1 MDTELF
7 TWHTCSNTLDDLKQ
21 GLLLAQ
27 KSYAKSLLMLTCNQ
41 NNYCEAALNSLLRTC
56 TLPIFGGIYPMVTLK
71 DRLMEQGALII
82 GFKEKFDTSHF
93 SKLQLISNNDCLESI
108 ITETLEQKNYFSG
121 HDSFLIFYDALTNN
135 VEDFIDCLFECL
147 DHNVNVAG
155 GGAGNLDLIQRP
167 CIFSNQG
174 LLSNTLTLVTLPQ
187 KLNTSVAHG
196 WDIFQGPYLVSDAQ
210 NQTVESLNYQPA
222 FEVYNQV
229 ISTETEYQFT
239 EENFFDIAKNY
250 PLGVLDINNNLII
263 RDPINTENN
272 HLKCVGNI
280 PINSMVYILKTDNE
294 TLISSAKQAAINL
307 EKVDGNITLA
317 FDCIS
322 RMLYLD
328 DHFPIELNVIAEQCT
343 TPLLFGVL
351 SIGEVTNIESGAIR
365 LLNKSIVIG
374 SW

>member
-7 TWHTCSNTLDDLKQ
+7 TWHTYSNTLDDLKQ

-41 NNYCEAALNSLLRTC
+41 NNYCEAALNSLLKTC
-56 TLPIFGGIYPMVTLK
+56 NLPIFGGIYPMVILQ
-71 DRLMEQGALII
+71 DRLLEQGAVII
-82 GFKEKFDTSHF
+82 GFKEKFDTSYF
-93 SKLQLISNNDCLESI
+93 SRLQLISNDDCLETM

-121 HDSFLIFYDALTNN
+121 HDSFLMFYDALTNN

-174 LLSNTLTLVTLPQ
+174 LLSNTLLLVTLPK

-210 NQTVESLNYQPA
+210 NQTVKSLNYQPA
-222 FEVYNQV
+222 FKVYNQT
-229 ISTETEYQFT
+229 ISAKTDHQFT
-239 EENFFDIAKNY
+239 EDNFLDIAKNY
-250 PLGVLDINNNLII
+250 PLGIKDINNNLII
-263 RDPINTENN
+263 RDPILTENN

-280 PINSMVYILKTDNE
+280 PINSMVYLLKTDNE
-294 TLISSAKQAAINL
+294 TLISSAKRAAIEVANFD
-307 EKVDGNITLA
+307 KKITIV

-322 RMLYLD
+322 RMLYLGE
-328 DHFPIELNVIAEQCT
+328 HFNEELLAIAEHCS
-343 TPLLFGVL
+343 TPVLFGVL
-351 SIGEVTNIESGAIR
+351 SFGEIANSQSGAIR
-365 LLNKSIVIG
+365 LFNKSTIIG